1 MRRLARGHIFGRAGH
16 HDPAARVA
24 ALGPQIDHVVGRL
37 DHVHVVLDQHNPL
50 GRIDWAAASV
60 HRAGSGDRDPKGRII
75 DERHMPI
82 TIPDEV
88 LTAAHITEPELKQ
101 ELALTLFQQERLT
114 LSQASRLAELD
125 QLAFQA
131 LLAERQIPI
140 HYGIEEFRADLRT
153 LRQMGRL

>member
-1 MRRLARGHIFGRAGH
+1 
-16 HDPAARVA
+16 
-24 ALGPQIDHVVGRL
+24 
-37 DHVHVVLDQHNPL
+37 
-50 GRIDWAAASV
+50 
-60 HRAGSGDRDPKGRII
+60 
-75 DERHMPI
+75 MPV

-88 LTAAHITEPELKQ
+88 LAAAHISGPELKR

-114 LSQASRLAELD
+114 LGQASRLAEMG

-140 HYGIEEFRADLRT
+140 HYGIEEFHEDLQT